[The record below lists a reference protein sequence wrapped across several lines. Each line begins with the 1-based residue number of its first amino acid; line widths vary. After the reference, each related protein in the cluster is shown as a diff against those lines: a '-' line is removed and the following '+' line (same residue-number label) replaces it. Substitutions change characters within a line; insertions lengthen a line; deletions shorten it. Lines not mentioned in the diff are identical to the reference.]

1 MLALD
6 EDEHAFAL
14 LRNQAGDDLLRH
26 VLSRVIEQLF
36 ELQAGEAMDD
46 LVFALDSDG
55 ILHFELVEL
64 PFLLKH
70 VFD

>member
-36 ELQAGEAMDD
+36 ELQTGEAMDD
-46 LVFALDSDG
+46 FVFALDSDG

-64 PFLLKH
+64 TLLLKH